1 MKFNIDFEILGS
13 IVTLVI
19 AYNFRMNYVART
31 RSDKAFINMVYWILA
46 SQILDMVSAITISI
60 EKPEWNVINHILT
73 SGYFIAGFVTAVA
86 FERYVVSYIAEVTR
100 SKTYE
105 IFRRTVI
112 ILLFAFSLSNPLT
125 GLQFSFDTEGIYH
138 HGSLYVVGYIAPAL
152 FMIASLFF
160 IVLYRRCF
168 SKRQWIS
175 CMVFVIV
182 VFVAMTIQ
190 LVFLTELYLTFGV
203 IPIALLMVMFSLETP
218 DYRKLIN
225 TLTELEKAKQEAL
238 AANKVKSE
246 FLANMSHEIRTPI
259 NSMLGFNEMIL
270 RETDEKEVFSY
281 ASNIKKSGQTLLS
294 LVNDILDLSKVEAGK
309 MEIING
315 EYDTA
320 YVTKDLVSMI
330 KPRVDEKGLELKLNI
345 DSKIPKRLSGDVV
358 RIGQILMNLLTNA
371 VKYTKK
377 GEVLLTVSL
386 KGIKGDKAN
395 LFFEV
400 KDTGMGIKKE
410 NIEKLFSEFS
420 RVEEKTHAIEGTGL
434 GIPITVKFLK
444 LMNSKLEVESTV
456 GKGSAF
462 SFLLEQKVIDPTPAG
477 EIDFEDYE
485 PETDINV
492 FREDF
497 TAPGVRVLVVDD
509 VPMNLLVFKGLL
521 KQSLMNIDTAAGGL
535 EAIELIRKNDYDIV
549 FLDHQ
554 MPEMDGIT
562 TLEKLKTEYPDRVGT
577 IPYIALT
584 ANAISGARD
593 MYIKSGFSDYL
604 TKPIDVSAL
613 TAIFRKWL
621 PAEKIKEAP
630 VSHKKTAEKKDSVQ
644 ATVWDLEKA
653 GINVQSGLGYASNDT
668 DFYLEI
674 LHDYV
679 ASFGETKEVL
689 LDSLSKKDLKNYE
702 IKVHSL
708 KGTSKTIGALDFAE
722 KAKALE
728 YAAKDENMEL
738 IEAENDNMLKAY
750 EELVEKIEE
759 ITCRIS

>member
-19 AYNFRMNYVART
+19 AYNFKMNYVART

-46 SQILDMVSAITISI
+46 SQILDMASAITISI

-73 SGYFIAGFVTAVA
+73 SGYFIAGFVTAVS

-100 SKTYE
+100 SKPYE
-105 IFRRTVI
+105 IFRWTVI
-112 ILLFAFSLSNPLT
+112 ILLFAFSLTNPLT
-125 GLQFSFDTEGIYH
+125 GLQFSFDSEGIYH

-152 FMIASLFF
+152 FMIASLLF
-160 IVLYRRCF
+160 IFLYRRCF

-175 CMVFVIV
+175 CLIFVTV

-203 IPIALLMVMFSLETP
+203 VPIALLMVMFSLETP

-225 TLTELEKAKQEAL
+225 TLDELEKAKQEAL
-238 AANKVKSE
+238 SANKVKSE

-270 RETDEKEVFSY
+270 RETEEKDIYSY

-315 EYDTA
+315 EYDTV
-320 YVTKDLVSMI
+320 YVTKDLVRMI

-345 DSKIPKRLSGDVV
+345 DSRIPKRLSGDVV

-377 GEVLLTVSL
+377 GEVLLTVSF
-386 KGIKGDKAN
+386 KGIKDDKAY
-395 LFFEV
+395 LYFEV

-456 GKGSAF
+456 GKGSSF

-477 EIDFEDYE
+477 EIDFVGYDS
-485 PETDINV
+485 ETDINV

-521 KQSLMNIDTAAGGL
+521 KQSLMSIDTADSGFA
-535 EAIELIRKNDYDIV
+535 AIEMIEKNDYDIV

-562 TLEKLKTEYPDRVGT
+562 TLEKLKNEYPDRVGNT
-577 IPYIALT
+577 PYIALT

-604 TKPIDVSAL
+604 TKPIDGAAL
-613 TAIFRKWL
+613 TVIFRKWL
-621 PAEKIKEAP
+621 PNEKIKDAP
-630 VSHKKTAEKKDSVQ
+630 VSRKKLVKKEDSTQ
-644 ATVWDLEKA
+644 ATVWDLEKV
-653 GINVQSGLGYASNDT
+653 GINVKTGLGYTSNDT
-668 DFYLEI
+668 GFYLEI
-674 LHDYV
+674 LQDYV
-679 ASFGETKEVL
+679 ASFDETKKVL
-689 LDSLSKKDLKNYE
+689 LDSLQKKDLKNYE

-708 KGTSKTIGALDFAE
+708 KGTSKTIGAMDFSE
-722 KAKALE
+722 KAKAME
-728 YAAKDENMEL
+728 YAAKEGNTAL
-738 IEAENDNMLKAY
+738 LEAENEGMLKAY
-750 EELVEKIEE
+750 EELVRNIEE
-759 ITCRIS
+759 IICRIS

>member
-19 AYNFRMNYVART
+19 AYNFKMNYVART

-46 SQILDMVSAITISI
+46 SQILDMASAITISI
-60 EKPEWNVINHILT
+60 ERPEWNIINHILT
-73 SGYFIAGFVTAVA
+73 SGYFIAGFLTAVA
-86 FERYVVSYIAEVTR
+86 FERYVVSYIAEITR
-100 SKTYE
+100 NKKYE
-105 IFRRTVI
+105 IFRWTVI
-112 ILLFAFSLSNPLT
+112 ILLFVFSLSNPIT
-125 GLQFSFDTEGIYH
+125 GLQFSFDAEGIYH

-152 FMIASLFF
+152 LMIASLIF
-160 IVLYRRCF
+160 IVIYRRCF

-175 CMVFVIV
+175 CLSFVSI

-203 IPIALLMVMFSLETP
+203 VPIALLMVMFSLETP

-225 TLTELEKAKQEAL
+225 TLNELEKAKQDAL
-238 AANKVKSE
+238 SANKVKSE

-270 RETDEKEVFSY
+270 RETDEKEIFSY

-315 EYDTA
+315 EYDSV

-330 KPRVDEKGLELKLNI
+330 KPRVDEKGLELKLNV
-345 DSKIPKRLSGDVV
+345 DSKIPKRMSGDVV

-377 GEVLLTVSL
+377 GEVLLTIKL
-386 KGIKGDKAN
+386 KEIKEDKAY

-434 GIPITVKFLK
+434 GIPITVKFLN

-477 EIDFEDYE
+477 EIDFEGLMSE
-485 PETDINV
+485 NDINV

-497 TAPGVRVLVVDD
+497 TAPGVRVLAVDD

-521 KQSLMNIDTAAGGL
+521 KQSQMSIDTADSGPA
-535 EAIELIRKNDYDIV
+535 AIEMIEKNDYDIV

-562 TLEKLKTEYPDRVGT
+562 VLEKLKTEHPDRVGN

-593 MYIKSGFSDYL
+593 MYINSGFSDYL

-613 TAIFRKWL
+613 TTIFHKWL
-621 PAEKIKEAP
+621 PADRIKEAP
-630 VSHKKTAEKKDSVQ
+630 IARKKPVEKKESGQ
-644 ATVWDLEKA
+644 TNVWDLEKA
-653 GINVQSGLGYASNDT
+653 GLNVKQGLGYATNDKV
-668 DFYLEI
+668 FYLEI
-674 LHDYV
+674 VRDFSN
-679 ASFGETKEVL
+679 AFEK
-689 LDSLSKKDLKNYE
+689 SKNALMEAYRNKDLKNYE
-702 IKVHSL
+702 IRVHAL
-708 KGTSKTIGALDFAE
+708 KSTSKTIGALELSE
-722 KAKALE
+722 KAKTLE
-728 YAAKDENMEL
+728 YAAKEGNTAL
-738 IEAENDNMLKAY
+738 LEAENDGMLKAY
-750 EELVEKIEE
+750 EELVKNIEE
-759 ITCRIS
+759 ILCRIS

>member
-19 AYNFRMNYVART
+19 AYNFKMNYVART

-46 SQILDMVSAITISI
+46 SQILDMASAITISI
-60 EKPEWNVINHILT
+60 EKPEWNIINHILT
-73 SGYFIAGFVTAVA
+73 SGYFIAGFLTAVS

-100 SKTYE
+100 SKPYV
-105 IFRRTVI
+105 IFRWIVI
-112 ILLFAFSLSNPLT
+112 ILLFAFSLTNPLT
-125 GLQFSFDTEGIYH
+125 GLQFSFDSEGIYH

-152 FMIASLFF
+152 FMIASLLF
-160 IVLYRRCF
+160 IFLYRRCF

-175 CMVFVIV
+175 CLIFVAV

-203 IPIALLMVMFSLETP
+203 VPIALLMVMFSLETP

-225 TLTELEKAKQEAL
+225 TLDELEKAKQEAL
-238 AANKVKSE
+238 SANKVKSE

-270 RETDEKEVFSY
+270 RETEEKDIYSY

-315 EYDTA
+315 EYDTV
-320 YVTKDLVSMI
+320 YVTKDLVRMI

-345 DSKIPKRLSGDVV
+345 DSRIPKRLSGDVV

-377 GEVLLTVSL
+377 GEVLLTISF
-386 KGIKGDKAN
+386 KGIKGDKAY
-395 LFFEV
+395 LYFEV

-456 GKGSAF
+456 GKGSSF

-477 EIDFEDYE
+477 EIDFVGYDS
-485 PETDINV
+485 ETDINV

-521 KQSLMNIDTAAGGL
+521 KQSLMSIDTADSGFT
-535 EAIELIRKNDYDIV
+535 AIEMIEKNDYDIV

-562 TLEKLKTEYPDRVGT
+562 TLEKLKNEHPDRVGDT
-577 IPYIALT
+577 PYIALT

-604 TKPIDVSAL
+604 TKPIDGAAL
-613 TAIFRKWL
+613 TVIFRKWL
-621 PAEKIKEAP
+621 PDEKIKDAP
-630 VSHKKTAEKKDSVQ
+630 VSRKKLVKKEDSTQ
-644 ATVWDLEKA
+644 ATVWDLEKV
-653 GINVQSGLGYASNDT
+653 GINVKTGLGYTSNDT
-668 DFYLEI
+668 GFYLEI
-674 LHDYV
+674 LQDYV
-679 ASFGETKEVL
+679 ASFDETKKVL
-689 LDSLSKKDLKNYE
+689 LDSLQKKDLKNYE

-708 KGTSKTIGALDFAE
+708 KGTSKTIGAMDFSE
-722 KAKALE
+722 KAKTME
-728 YAAKDENMEL
+728 YAAKEGNKAFLESENEG
-738 IEAENDNMLKAY
+738 MLKAY
-750 EELVEKIEE
+750 EELVRNIEE
-759 ITCRIS
+759 IICRIS

>member
-1 MKFNIDFEILGS
+1 MKFNIDFEIMGS

-31 RSDKAFINMVYWILA
+31 RSDKAFIKLVYWILA
-46 SQILDMVSAITISI
+46 SQVLDMVSAYTISL
-60 EKPEWNVINHILT
+60 ESPEWNIINHVLT
-73 SGYFIAGFVTAVA
+73 SGYFIAGFLTAVA
-86 FERYVVSYIAEVTR
+86 FERYVVSYISEVTKN
-100 SKTYE
+100 KTYE
-105 IFRRTVI
+105 IFRWMVI
-112 ILLFAFSLSNPLT
+112 ILLFVFSLSNPIT
-125 GLQFSFDTEGIYH
+125 GLQFSFDAQGVYH
-138 HGSLYVVGYIAPAL
+138 HGSLYVVGYIAPAI

-175 CMVFVIV
+175 CMAFVAV

-203 IPIALLMVMFSLETP
+203 VPIALLMVMFSLETP

-238 AANKVKSE
+238 SANKVKSE

-270 RETDEKEVFSY
+270 RETEEKEVYSY

-315 EYDTA
+315 EYDSA
-320 YVTKDLVSMI
+320 EVTKDLVRMI
-330 KPRVDEKGLELKLNI
+330 KPRADEKGLELKLDI
-345 DSKIPKRLSGDVV
+345 DSRIPKRMSGDVV

-377 GEVLLTVSL
+377 GEVLLSISF
-386 KGIKGDKAN
+386 KGIKGDKAD
-395 LFFEV
+395 LYFEV

-456 GKGSAF
+456 GKGSVF

-485 PETDINV
+485 PETEINV

-497 TAPGVRVLVVDD
+497 TAPGVRVLAVDD

-521 KQSLMNIDTAAGGL
+521 KQSMMSIDTAAGGL
-535 EAIELIRKNDYDIV
+535 EAIELISKNDYDIV

-554 MPEMDGIT
+554 MPELDGIA
-562 TLEKLKTEYPDRVGT
+562 TLEKLRNEYPDRVRNT
-577 IPYIALT
+577 PYIALT

-604 TKPIDVSAL
+604 TKPIEGAAL
-613 TAIFRKWL
+613 TGIFRKWL
-621 PAEKIKEAP
+621 PAEKIKDAP
-630 VSHKKTAEKKDSVQ
+630 SSQKKTVEKKDGGQMS
-644 ATVWDLEKA
+644 VWDLEKA
-653 GINVQSGLGYASNDT
+653 GIDVKTGLGFASNDT
-668 DFYLEI
+668 EFYLEI
-674 LHDYV
+674 MHDYV
-679 ASFGETKEVL
+679 AAFEDTKKALSESFV
-689 LDSLSKKDLKNYE
+689 KKDLKNYE
-702 IKVHSL
+702 IRVHSL
-708 KGTSKTIGALDFAE
+708 KSTSKTVGAFEFSE

-728 YAAKDENMEL
+728 YAARDKNTEF
-738 IEAENDNMLKAY
+738 IESENDGMLKEY
-750 EELVEKIEE
+750 EELVKNIEE
-759 ITCRIS
+759 ILCRIS